1 MTVTP
6 PRVTATCL
14 VLTMA
19 AALLAGCGSGSASS
33 NASVTKTQA
42 AAFAKAVNLRQ
53 GDLPATRPGL
63 PQLSVFVPRS
73 GSGVF
78 FCAHGTD
85 ATSRS
90 SPVFSPAIEGDGMVA
105 ISGVRVMP
113 SRQLAALDVS
123 ALAVRHRRVCGEA
136 PSRQQAGGGPLA
148 RRVDVPADQPA
159 VGVRTVSV
167 VPRAAVPG
175 TPQTRFYTDTFVFVV
190 GPAEMAL
197 IAASVQ
203 KPPPPVLERR
213 LVSLLYSRAEANKLA

>member
-14 VLTMA
+14 VLATA

-33 NASVTKTQA
+33 SASVTKTQA
-42 AAFAKAVNLRQ
+42 AAFAKAVNLRR

-123 ALAVRHRRVCGEA
+123 ALAVGHRRVCGEA
-136 PSRQQAGGGPLA
+136 PSRQQAGGPLPL
-148 RRVDVPADQPA
+148 RVDVPADQPA

-175 TPQTRFYTDTFVFVV
+175 TPLTRFYTDTFVFVV